1 MRIFIV
7 FAYYEY
13 TKLFVIIIVRSRFR
27 TNPDNVG
34 QSWTPLAI
42 RQNIAYLVATFGR
55 DYSRNRLISMIYERK
70 QNDPARR
77 GAGKGRAA
85 GLGQTAGESECR

>member
-1 MRIFIV
+1 MC
-7 FAYYEY
+7 
-13 TKLFVIIIVRSRFR
+13 KR
-27 TNPDNVG
+27 TISDITG
-34 QSWTPLAI
+34 QSRTPLAA
-42 RQNIAYLVATFGR
+42 RQNIAYLVATFER

-70 QNDPARR
+70 QNEPARR

>member
-1 MRIFIV
+1 MYNI
-7 FAYYEY
+7 
-13 TKLFVIIIVRSRFR
+13 
-27 TNPDNVG
+27 G
-34 QSWTPLAI
+34 QIGTLIAA

-55 DYSRNRLISMIYERK
+55 DYSRNRLISIIYERK
-70 QNDPARR
+70 QNDPAHR